1 MRCGSGDAVGAVG
14 RALPLVYP
22 EREYVRSE
30 EKGGE
35 GGPFSVK
42 LPELPNRTRLKGKEM
57 EGVLPRIQKSKFS
70 CEFWK

>member
-22 EREYVRSE
+22 EREYVRNE
-30 EKGGE
+30 ERGR
-35 GGPFSVK
+35 PFSVK
-42 LPELPNRTRLKGKEM
+42 LPELPNLTRLKGEKEI
-57 EGVLPRIQKSKFS
+57 EGGGASPDLEKSKFS